1 MAYILVQTNVTAVFG
16 PSEATPPLTYDP
28 IALVSS
34 VIVLYYLIFF
44 RKEEEMHMS

>member
-34 VIVLYYLIFF
+34 VIVLYYLIFLE
-44 RKEEEMHMS
+44 KKKKCT

>member
-1 MAYILVQTNVTAVFG
+1 MAYILVQTNVAAVFG

-34 VIVLYYLIFF
+34 VIVLYYLIFLE
-44 RKEEEMHMS
+44 KKKKCT